1 MKKMNFNDLALSQ
14 EMSRAI
20 TEMGFTDAT
29 PIQAEAIPHLLEGKD
44 LIGQAQTGTGK
55 TAAFGIP
62 LLENLPE
69 GAKHVS
75 ALVVCPTRELAIQVA
90 VELRKLAK
98 FKKDASIV
106 AIYGGDSI
114 QKQIQELKR
123 GAQVIV
129 GTPGRIM
136 DHLER
141 RTLSFAQV
149 NTIVLDEADEMLN
162 MGFREDIENI
172 LQQMPESRQTVL
184 FSATMPKPIMD
195 IARNYQNKPVHVKV
209 VNEKLTNNSIEQIF
223 FETSN
228 SARPILISRL
238 FEMNSLTRSIVFT
251 NTKRTADELA
261 LTLKNLGLSVKA
273 IHGDLN
279 QTQRNQVLTAFRDGS
294 LQVLVATDVAARGID
309 VNDVD
314 AVFNFDIPLDP
325 EYYVHRIGRT
335 GRAGKTGIAFS
346 FVTGRKDFYRL
357 NDIERYT
364 KAKIEKRQIPTLREV
379 NLLKK
384 QRFMELLTG
393 LVKAGGLDKY
403 ESIVKELND
412 AGISSD
418 DLAAALIKYNLPV
431 EKDVQEL
438 PEFVEERRERP
449 DREFRGGAPRNND
462 SRGNTG
468 NGRPYEKKGGYE
480 KGGYEKRREGGGGD
494 RPRKSRFARA

>member
-1 MKKMNFNDLALSQ
+1 MNFNDLALSQ

-20 TEMGFTDAT
+20 TDMGFTDAT

-98 FKKDASIV
+98 HKKDVSIV

-184 FSATMPKPIMD
+184 FSATMPRPIMD

-209 VNEKLTNNSIEQIF
+209 VQEKLTNNSIEQIY

-238 FEMNSLTRSIVFT
+238 FEMNNLSRSIVFT

-335 GRAGKTGIAFS
+335 GRAGKSGMAFS

-357 NDIERYT
+357 NDIERYS
-364 KAKIEKRQIPTLREV
+364 KAKIEKRLIPTLREV
-379 NLLKK
+379 NVLKK

-393 LVKAGGLDKY
+393 LVQAGGLDKY
-403 ESIVKELND
+403 EPLVKELND
-412 AGISSD
+412 AGITSD
-418 DLAAALIKYNLPV
+418 QLAAALIKYNLPV

-438 PEFVEERRERP
+438 PEYVEERRERP
-449 DREFRGGAPRNND
+449 DRENRSSAPRNND
-462 SRGNTG
+462 SRGSSNGSG
-468 NGRPYEKKGGYE
+468 NGRPYEKRSGGYDKGGS
-480 KGGYEKRREGGGGD
+480 EKRSGGGD